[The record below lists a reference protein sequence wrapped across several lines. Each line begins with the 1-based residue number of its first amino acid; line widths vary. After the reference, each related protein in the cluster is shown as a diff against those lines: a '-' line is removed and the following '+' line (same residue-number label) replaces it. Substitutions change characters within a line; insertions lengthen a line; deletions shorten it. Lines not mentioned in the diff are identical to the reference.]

1 MDTATRVALITAAA
15 ALVGHLIVQYR
26 DQSAKL
32 ENDVREK
39 RVLMY
44 ADLLQITREALVKT
58 ERGDPFIRDANLTT
72 RLIAWATPE
81 VIIAITE
88 VWQKLESTEK
98 SHKELESAMSSLLAS
113 IRRDLGHDDK
123 NAGDK
128 FDVLIARLYLRKTAP
143 PS

>member
-1 MDTATRVALITAAA
+1 MDTATRVALIAAAA
-15 ALVGHLIVQYR
+15 ALIGHYVKQYFDR
-26 DQSAKL
+26 RANLQ
-32 ENDVREK
+32 NDVREK

-44 ADLLQITREALVKT
+44 ADLLQTTREALVKT
-58 ERGDPFIRDANLTT
+58 EPGKPFIRDASLTT

-88 VWQKLESTEK
+88 VWQKLESTE
-98 SHKELESAMSSLLAS
+98 SHADLESAMAGLLAS

-123 NAGDK
+123 QAGK
-128 FDVLIARLYLRKTAP
+128 QFDVLIARLYLPKTAP